1 MKIVGSAC
9 SNSPGEMKPQ
19 SLSAE
24 EDFTEHIQIRL
35 LKIRA
40 EHATDWVSP
49 GQQHGRTA
57 RPNPGVRT
65 PVLKSLSKKNIK
77 FRSLPRSRGVV
88 DPAPPTLCVPRTSA
102 GSSVVSPLCVADLSL
117 LPLGQS
123 DNGPLAADGHLKKV
137 GMKLNA
143 LRYAS
148 ASLAAANVK
157 MALPIHHLS
166 LLLYQGPRQS
176 SVTYHGSIQWSQP
189 GHVLYMST
197 HRSSGASGL
206 FCALA
211 EGSRS
216 SSPCCGRTVET

>member
-1 MKIVGSAC
+1 MPQTGPLPNSSVAALLESHAQTQGSTPIVS
-9 SNSPGEMKPQ
+9 SPPPK
-19 SLSAE
+19 
-24 EDFTEHIQIRL
+24 
-35 LKIRA
+35 K
-40 EHATDWVSP
+40 
-49 GQQHGRTA
+49 
-57 RPNPGVRT
+57 
-65 PVLKSLSKKNIK
+65 KSIK

-88 DPAPPTLCVPRTSA
+88 DPAPPILCVPLTNA

-148 ASLAAANVK
+148 VSLAAANVK
-157 MALPIHHLS
+157 LALPTHHLS
-166 LLLYQGPRQS
+166 LLLYQGRRQS
-176 SVTYHGSIQWSQP
+176 SATDHGSIQWSQP
-189 GHVLYMST
+189 GHVLCMST

-216 SSPCCGRTVET
+216 SSPCCGRTGEI